1 MNGRKAPAMPPSST
15 SLQSAE
21 PDLRLAHRGR
31 GRGLR
36 MAAVAVLMLL
46 VAIVSLGLGTAVI
59 SPGTTAQILAH
70 HVIGWPAEA
79 TWPSS
84 QDTIIIDIRLPRV
97 LTALL
102 AGAALAV
109 AGATLQSVVRNPLA
123 DPYILGVSAGASTG
137 AAAFILFG
145 AAVVGGAFALSASAF
160 VGAAAATLFALSL
173 AHFGGRATSTR
184 LLLAGVTVGYLLSAA
199 TSFMVF
205 ASDSPDG
212 ARSVMFWLLGS
223 VALSTTAT
231 LPVLAIVVLAAIV
244 VLTAFGRKLDALDLG
259 DETAA
264 TLGINPVRLRTGML
278 LVCAALVGV
287 TVAAV
292 GSIGFVGLVVPHLA
306 RRLVGAAHRTL
317 LPTAAVMGAAFL
329 VVSDVAARML
339 VPPQELPIGIVTA
352 LVGTPLLIRHVAR
365 LREGAS

>member
-1 MNGRKAPAMPPSST
+1 MTVSPPA
-15 SLQSAE
+15 LVSAE
-21 PDLRLAHRGR
+21 PDLRLVHRGH

-36 MAAVAVLMLL
+36 IIAMGVLMLL
-46 VAIVSLGLGTAVI
+46 VSVISLGLGTAVI
-59 SPGTTAQILAH
+59 SPATTAQILAH
-70 HVIGWPAEA
+70 HLVGWPGEA
-79 TWPSS
+79 TWTHS
-84 QDTIIIDIRLPRV
+84 QETIILDIRLPRV

-102 AGAALAV
+102 AGAALSI

-145 AAVVGGAFALSASAF
+145 TALIGGVFALSASAF
-160 VGAAAATLFALSL
+160 VGASLATAFALTL
-173 AHFGGRATSTR
+173 AHVGGRATSTR

-223 VALSTTAT
+223 IALATSTT
-231 LPVLAIVVLAAIV
+231 LPVLGIVVVVGIV
-244 VLTAFGRKLDALDLG
+244 ALTAYGRKLDALDLG

-264 TLGINPVRLRTGML
+264 TLGVNPARLRTGLL

-306 RRLVGAAHRTL
+306 RRMVGASHRTL
-317 LPTAAVMGAAFL
+317 LPTAAMMGAAFL
-329 VVSDVAARML
+329 VVSDVAARMAL
-339 VPPQELPIGIVTA
+339 PPQELPIGIVTA
-352 LVGTPLLIRHVAR
+352 LVGTPLLVRHVAR
-365 LREGAS
+365 LREGAA